1 MYVADFIHT
10 QGLWEYAKAQ
20 TKNPILISKAPILS
34 ILHTRS
40 LLCNTINIPTMVIS
54 IILITICVFLRRIVG
69 PWRSSYCDYFV
80 LMFYHSILTFVHG
93 ITLHEMA
100 LHEFVRHRMTS
111 HDMIKHSVSCCAE
124 LHPHSIAL
132 HGVALHCTALHN
144 TVPTTHSTLHVAQ
157 YLHMADDTTL
167 KLHIS
172 LQCSTPYITLY
183 RTPYRTQYSVNPK
196 P

>member
-1 MYVADFIHT
+1 MLLTLYILKTVGICESPN
-10 QGLWEYAKAQ
+10 Q
-20 TKNPILISKAPILS
+20 NPILISKAPILS

-111 HDMIKHSVSCCAE
+111 HDMINIRFLAALNCIHIP
-124 LHPHSIAL
+124 LHCMAL
-132 HGVALHCTALHN
+132 HYIALHCTIQYQQHIPRYMLHSIY
-144 TVPTTHSTLHVAQ
+144 TWQMIL
-157 YLHMADDTTL
+157 L
-167 KLHIS
+167 
-172 LQCSTPYITLY
+172 
-183 RTPYRTQYSVNPK
+183 
-196 P
+196 